1 MRIKNSKLV
10 RRFAFVTNEAYESI
24 GFIKS
29 RWPITASVGS
39 NYKVVNYLLGEESD
53 LKALS
58 ESLGYQVKELSFN
71 DTVKAMNES
80 ESGPFIC
87 SHKQAKEIIN
97 NYSGEMG

>member
-29 RWPITASVGS
+29 RWPITASAGS
-39 NYKVVNYLLGEESD
+39 NYKVVNYLLDEEND

-58 ESLGYQVKELSFN
+58 ESLGYQVKKLN
-71 DTVKAMNES
+71 LADTTEAMNAV

-87 SHKQAKEIIN
+87 DHKQAIEIIN
-97 NYSGEMG
+97 NYSGEME